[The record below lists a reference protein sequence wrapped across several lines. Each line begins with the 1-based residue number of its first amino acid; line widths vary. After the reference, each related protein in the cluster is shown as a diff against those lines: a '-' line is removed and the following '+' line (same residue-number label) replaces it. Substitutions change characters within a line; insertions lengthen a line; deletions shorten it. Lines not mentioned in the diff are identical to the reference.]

1 MGSNVSCCDFSGK
14 DQSQFFT
21 TEGTQIT
28 EGIAGMAAATS
39 GGERRPVIELK
50 ESFLFVFSVNSVFSV
65 VNHLFQFVSD

>member
-21 TEGTQIT
+21 TEGTEIT
-28 EGIAGMAAATS
+28 EGIAGEAAATS

-65 VNHLFQFVSD
+65 VNNIFTSS